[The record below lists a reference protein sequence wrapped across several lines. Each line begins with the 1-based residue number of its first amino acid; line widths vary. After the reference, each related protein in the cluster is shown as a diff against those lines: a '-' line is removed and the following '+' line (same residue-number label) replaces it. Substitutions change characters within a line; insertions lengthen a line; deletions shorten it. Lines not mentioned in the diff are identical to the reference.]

1 MEYNF
6 LKTDKELEETDNTG
20 DIPIEKKKKCTK
32 NSKGSSTKRIFQDIK
47 LCIHLQV
54 N

>member
-20 DIPIEKKKKCTK
+20 DIPIEKKKMCTK
-32 NSKGSSTKRIFQDIK
+32 NSKGKSTKRIFEDIK
-47 LCIHLQV
+47 LCIHLQA